1 MDGGSTDHAGAVICR
16 HAGEWRVRWAL
27 AKSPAWRLL
36 QRFYQ
41 DLCMRCYQIFTRSA
55 GGR

>member
-16 HAGEWRVRWAL
+16 HAGECDGPWRNR
-27 AKSPAWRLL
+27 PHGGLL